1 MVNLKRDL
9 FSGVFALFFGIFI
22 LLVSFTI
29 GKTRLAG
36 VGPDYLPKAVAVYII
51 GLSVIHLVS
60 ILVNK
65 LIRKA
70 ETPEETKKS
79 GGAEIELK
87 TLLLTIFLL
96 IAYVFL
102 LRPVGFIVMSA
113 IFLFGQMYILA
124 PAGHRNLLLFIILS
138 VVIPVSVYVL
148 FVNFFNLLLPAGI
161 LG

>member
-36 VGPDYLPKAVAVYII
+36 VGPDYLPKAVAIYII
-51 GLSVIHLVS
+51 GLSVVHLVTL
-60 ILVNK
+60 LVNR
-65 LIRKA
+65 LIKKN
-70 ETPEETKKS
+70 ETVEKTDTAAKENF
-79 GGAEIELK
+79 EMK
-87 TLLLTIFLL
+87 TLLLTVFLL

-102 LRPVGFIVMSA
+102 LQPVGFIVMSA

-124 PAGHRNLLLFIILS
+124 PAGHRNFLLLLFYPL
-138 VVIPVSVYVL
+138 
-148 FVNFFNLLLPAGI
+148 
-161 LG
+161 